1 MNIYRFRGNGR
12 LVTGIYHSISIQ
24 IVECTSEMSSSHQ
37 NKNFDV
43 LQPILIMVKNFSFWF
58 LPDAS
63 VSDISAAILVNIAVI
78 AEIPP
83 SGLLILRVSL
93 SQNNCQI

>member
-12 LVTGIYHSISIQ
+12 LVTGIYHFVSIQ
-24 IVECTSEMSSSHQ
+24 IVEYTSEMSSSHQ

-43 LQPILIMVKNFSFWF
+43 LQAILLVKNFSFWF
-58 LPDAS
+58 LPDAAG
-63 VSDISAAILVNIAVI
+63 SDISAAILVNRAVI

-83 SGLLILRVSL
+83 SGLLSPRVSQ
-93 SQNNCQI
+93 SQNQCQM

>member
-12 LVTGIYHSISIQ
+12 LVTGIYRLISIH
-24 IVECTSEMSSSHQ
+24 IVEYTSEMSSSHQ

-43 LQPILIMVKNFSFWF
+43 LQAILLVKNFSFWF
-58 LPDAS
+58 LPDAAG
-63 VSDISAAILVNIAVI
+63 SDISAAILVNRAVI
-78 AEIPP
+78 AKIPP

-93 SQNNCQI
+93 SQNKCQI